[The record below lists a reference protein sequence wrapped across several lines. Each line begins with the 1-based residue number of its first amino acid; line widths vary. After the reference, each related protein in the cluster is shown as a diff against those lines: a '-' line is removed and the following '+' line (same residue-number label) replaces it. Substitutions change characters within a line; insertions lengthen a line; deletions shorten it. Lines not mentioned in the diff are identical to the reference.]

1 MTLLN
6 SKTSFKL
13 LKFGEAEQ
21 LSKLAEFKYA
31 GLNSQGETVSGTR
44 LAMSRS
50 ELRFILERDGISD
63 ITISHQKHWYDIEFG
78 RPVSLE
84 VLLQVTRQLAS
95 FSEAG
100 IPVAKGIGILSETTD
115 DKRMAE
121 ILEEIL
127 VDIEGGAQLSECVKQ
142 YPNIFPRYYS
152 AILSSAER
160 SGNLTEALAT
170 LNTYL
175 ERDLRSKRAVRS
187 AMIYPVVLLALTLV
201 AVVVLS
207 VFVLP
212 RFQVFFDSLSVRLPI
227 TTRILLSITHLV
239 QHWWWVLVLIAAVVI
254 ASILVM
260 RRYPHGRL
268 TLDRMILKMPIAGS
282 LAQLVALERFC
293 RVLSTLVRT
302 QVHLPEALELAGAS
316 TGNRVYED
324 AILEARKRVL
334 QGEGLAGPLEKA
346 NIFPTAA
353 IQIFRIGEESGQLGS
368 QLNQAASF
376 YSDELDHRLKN
387 FTALLE
393 PATLLIIGGGV
404 GFVAVALVSAMY
416 GIYSGV
422 RG

>member
-1 MTLLN
+1 LLN

-31 GLNSQGETVSGTR
+31 GLNAQGETVSGTR

>member
-6 SKTSFKL
+6 SKASFKL
-13 LKFGEAEQ
+13 LKFGETKLE
-21 LSKLAEFKYA
+21 SKLCEFTY
-31 GLNSQGETVSGTR
+31 GGINSQGQMVSGT
-44 LAMSRS
+44 LSAMSRS
-50 ELRFILERDGISD
+50 EVRFILERDGVSD
-63 ITISHQKHWYDIEFG
+63 ISVANKKHWYDIEFG

-100 IPVAKGIGILSETTD
+100 IPVAKGIGILADTTD

-121 ILEEIL
+121 ILDEIL
-127 VDIEGGAQLSECVKQ
+127 VDITT
-142 YPNIFPRYYS
+142 R
-152 AILSSAER
+152 
-160 SGNLTEALAT
+160 
-170 LNTYL
+170 
-175 ERDLRSKRAVRS
+175 
-187 AMIYPVVLLALTLV
+187 MLLA
-201 AVVVLS
+201 
-207 VFVLP
+207 
-212 RFQVFFDSLSVRLPI
+212 
-227 TTRILLSITHLV
+227 ITHLV
-239 QHWWWVLVLIAAVVI
+239 QHWWWIFALLAIVGTIVLV
-254 ASILVM
+254 VM
-260 RRYPHGRL
+260 RRKPQGRL
-268 TLDRMILKMPIAGS
+268 TLDRIILKMPIAGS

-324 AILEARKRVL
+324 AIMEARKRVL
-334 QGEGLAGPLEKA
+334 QGEGLAGPLERAK
-346 NIFPTAA
+346 IFPTAA

-393 PATLLIIGGGV
+393 PATLIVIGGGV

>member
-6 SKTSFKL
+6 HRDSFKIMRQ
-13 LKFGEAEQ
+13 KEAVAASA
-21 LSKLAEFKYA
+21 LSEYTYKGIDL
-31 GLNSQGETVSGTR
+31 QGEPTNGS
-44 LAMSRS
+44 LAAMSRV
-50 ELRFILERDGISD
+50 EARYMLERDGISN
-63 ITISHQKHWYDIEFG
+63 IAIANKKHWYDIEFG
-78 RPVSLE
+78 RTVSLE

-100 IPVAKGIGILSETTD
+100 IPVAKGISILSETTD
-115 DKRMAE
+115 NKSMAE

-127 VDIEGGAQLSECVKQ
+127 LDVEGGAQLSESVKQ
-142 YPNIFPRYYS
+142 YPNVFPRYYS

-160 SGNLTEALAT
+160 SGNLTEALTT
-170 LNTYL
+170 LNSYL

-187 AMIYPVVLLALTLV
+187 AMIYPAVLIALTFL
-201 AVVVLS
+201 AVIVLS

-212 RFQVFFDSLSVRLPI
+212 RFQVFFDSLSVKLPL
-227 TTRILLSITHLV
+227 TTRALLAITHFV
-239 QHWWWVLVLIAAVVI
+239 QSWWWVLLLLAALTAIGLV
-254 ASILVM
+254 VM
-260 RRYPHGRL
+260 RRTPNGRL
-268 TLDRMILKMPIAGS
+268 TLDRLMLKMPIAGS
-282 LAQLVALERFC
+282 LIELVALERFC

-302 QVHLPEALELAGAS
+302 QVHLPEALELAGSS
-316 TGNRVYED
+316 TGNRVFED

-334 QGEGLAGPLEKA
+334 QGEGLAAPLERA

-368 QLNQAASF
+368 QLSQAASF

-393 PATLLIIGGGV
+393 PATLIVIGGGV

>member
-1 MTLLN
+1 MALLN

-21 LSKLAEFKYA
+21 HSKLAEFKYA
-31 GLNSQGETVSGTR
+31 GLNAQGETVSGTR

-268 TLDRMILKMPIAGS
+268 TLNRMILKMPIAGS

>member
-6 SKTSFKL
+6 HRDSFKIMRQ
-13 LKFGEAEQ
+13 KDAVAASA
-21 LSKLAEFKYA
+21 LSEYSYKGIDIQGKPTQGSLA
-31 GLNSQGETVSGTR
+31 
-44 LAMSRS
+44 AMSRV
-50 ELRFILERDGISD
+50 EARYMLERDGISN
-63 ITISHQKHWYDIEFG
+63 IEIANKKHWYEIEFG
-78 RPVSLE
+78 RTVSLE

-100 IPVAKGIGILSETTD
+100 IPVAKGISILAETTD
-115 DKRMAE
+115 NKRMAE

-127 VDIEGGAQLSECVKQ
+127 LDVEGGAQLSDSVKQ
-142 YPNIFPRYYS
+142 YPNVFPRYYS
-152 AILSSAER
+152 AILCSAER
-160 SGNLTEALAT
+160 SGNLTEALTT
-170 LNTYL
+170 LNAYL

-187 AMIYPVVLLALTLV
+187 AMIYPAVLIALTFL
-201 AVVVLS
+201 AVIVLS

-212 RFQVFFDSLSVRLPI
+212 RFQVFFDSLSVKLPL
-227 TTRILLSITHLV
+227 TTRALLSITHFV
-239 QHWWWVLVLIAAVVI
+239 QSWWWVLALVAV
-254 ASILVM
+254 ASAIGLVAM
-260 RRYPHGRL
+260 RRTPNGRL
-268 TLDRMILKMPIAGS
+268 QLDRLMLKMPIAGS
-282 LAQLVALERFC
+282 LIELVALERFC

-302 QVHLPEALELAGAS
+302 QVHLPEALELAGSS
-316 TGNRVYED
+316 TGNRVFED
-324 AILEARKRVL
+324 AIMEARKRVL
-334 QGEGLAGPLEKA
+334 QGEGLALPLERA

-368 QLNQAASF
+368 QLSQAASF

-393 PATLLIIGGGV
+393 PATLIVIGGGV

>member
-1 MTLLN
+1 MRQ
-6 SKTSFKL
+6 K
-13 LKFGEAEQ
+13 EAVAASA
-21 LSKLAEFKYA
+21 LSEYTYKGIDL
-31 GLNSQGETVSGTR
+31 QGEPTNGS
-44 LAMSRS
+44 LAAMSRV
-50 ELRFILERDGISD
+50 EARYMLERDGISN
-63 ITISHQKHWYDIEFG
+63 IAIANKKHWYDIEFG
-78 RPVSLE
+78 RTVSLE

-100 IPVAKGIGILSETTD
+100 IPVAKGISILSETTD
-115 DKRMAE
+115 NKSMAE

-127 VDIEGGAQLSECVKQ
+127 LDVEGGAQLSESVKQ
-142 YPNIFPRYYS
+142 YPNVFPRYYS

-160 SGNLTEALAT
+160 SGNLTEALTT
-170 LNTYL
+170 LNSYL

-187 AMIYPVVLLALTLV
+187 AMIYPAVLIALTFL
-201 AVVVLS
+201 AVIVLS

-212 RFQVFFDSLSVRLPI
+212 RFQVFFDSLSVKLPL
-227 TTRILLSITHLV
+227 TTRALLAITHFV
-239 QHWWWVLVLIAAVVI
+239 QSWWWVLLLLAALTAIGLV
-254 ASILVM
+254 VM
-260 RRYPHGRL
+260 RRTPNGRL
-268 TLDRMILKMPIAGS
+268 TLDRLMLKMPIAGS
-282 LAQLVALERFC
+282 LIELVALERFC

-302 QVHLPEALELAGAS
+302 QVHLPEALELAGSS
-316 TGNRVYED
+316 TGNRVFED

-334 QGEGLAGPLEKA
+334 QGEGLAAPLERA

-368 QLNQAASF
+368 QLSQAASF

-393 PATLLIIGGGV
+393 PATLIVIGGGV

>member
-31 GLNSQGETVSGTR
+31 GLNAQGETVSGTR

-212 RFQVFFDSLSVRLPI
+212 RFRVFFDSLSVRLPI

>member
-6 SKTSFKL
+6 HKSSFKL
-13 LKFGEAEQ
+13 FKTSEVREDSKLVEFAYEGINKIGEA
-21 LSKLAEFKYA
+21 
-31 GLNSQGETVSGTR
+31 VSGKLFT
-44 LAMSRS
+44 MSRS
-50 ELRFILERDGISD
+50 EARYVLERDGFSSLNISN
-63 ITISHQKHWYDIEFG
+63 KKRWYDIEFG

-84 VLLQVTRQLAS
+84 VLLQMTRQLAS

-100 IPVAKGIGILSETTD
+100 IPVAKGIGILAETTD

-121 ILEEIL
+121 ILQEIL
-127 VDIEGGAQLSECVKQ
+127 IDIEGGAQLNESVKQ
-142 YPNIFPRYYS
+142 YPHIFPRYYS

-160 SGNLTEALAT
+160 SGDLTEALVT
-170 LNTYL
+170 LNAYL

-187 AMIYPVVLLALTLV
+187 AMIYPAVLVSLTFV
-201 AVVVLS
+201 AIVVLS
-207 VFVLP
+207 VYVLP
-212 RFQVFFDSLSVRLPI
+212 RFQVFFDSLSVNLPL
-227 TTRILLSITHLV
+227 TTRMLLTMTHFV
-239 QHWWWVLVLIAAVVI
+239 QHWAWAIALVLVSGITGL
-254 ASILVM
+254 LFM
-260 RRYPHGRL
+260 RRNINGRL
-268 TLDRMILKMPIAGS
+268 SLDRLILKMPIAGP

-316 TGNRVYED
+316 TGNRVFED
-324 AILEARKRVL
+324 AIMEARKRVL
-334 QGEGLAGPLEKA
+334 QGEGLAGPLERA
-346 NIFPTAA
+346 NIFPAAA

-376 YSDELDHRLKN
+376 YSDELDHKLKN

>member
-1 MTLLN
+1 
-6 SKTSFKL
+6 
-13 LKFGEAEQ
+13 
-21 LSKLAEFKYA
+21 
-31 GLNSQGETVSGTR
+31 
-44 LAMSRS
+44 MSRS

>member
-6 SKTSFKL
+6 SKASFKL
-13 LKFGEAEQ
+13 LKFGEAEIE
-21 LSKLAEFKYA
+21 SKLSEFTYK
-31 GLNSQGETVSGTR
+31 GVNPQGQVVDGT
-44 LAMSRS
+44 LAAMSRS
-50 ELRFILERDGISD
+50 EVRFILERDGISD
-63 ITISHQKHWYDIEFG
+63 INVSRKKHWYDIEFG

-100 IPVAKGIGILSETTD
+100 IPVAKGIGILSDTTD

-127 VDIEGGAQLSECVKQ
+127 IDIEGGAQLSESIKQ

-187 AMIYPVVLLALTLV
+187 AMIYPIVLLTLTFIAIL
-201 AVVVLS
+201 VLS

-212 RFQVFFDSLSVRLPI
+212 RFQVFFDSLSVKLPI
-227 TTRILLSITHLV
+227 TTRMLLAITHLV
-239 QHWWWVLVLIAAVVI
+239 QHWWWIFALLAIATTIALV
-254 ASILVM
+254 VM
-260 RRYPHGRL
+260 RRNPRGRL
-268 TLDRMILKMPIAGS
+268 TLDRIILKMPIAGS

-324 AILEARKRVL
+324 AIMEARKRVL
-334 QGEGLAGPLEKA
+334 QGEGLAGPLERAK
-346 NIFPTAA
+346 IFPTAA

-393 PATLLIIGGGV
+393 PATLIVIGGGV

>member
-6 SKTSFKL
+6 HRDSFKIMRQ
-13 LKFGEAEQ
+13 KDAVASSA
-21 LSKLAEFKYA
+21 LSEYSYK
-31 GLNSQGETVSGTR
+31 GIDVQGKSTHGT
-44 LAMSRS
+44 LSAMSRV
-50 ELRFILERDGISD
+50 EARYMLERDGISN
-63 ITISHQKHWYDIEFG
+63 IAISNHKHWYDIEFG
-78 RPVSLE
+78 RAVSLE

-100 IPVAKGIGILSETTD
+100 IPVAKGISILAETTD
-115 DKRMAE
+115 NKRMAE

-127 VDIEGGAQLSECVKQ
+127 LDVEGGAQLSDSVKQ
-142 YPNIFPRYYS
+142 YPNVFPRYYS
-152 AILSSAER
+152 AILCSAER
-160 SGNLTEALAT
+160 SGNLTEALTT
-170 LNTYL
+170 LNAYL

-187 AMIYPVVLLALTLV
+187 AMIYPAVLIALTFL
-201 AVVVLS
+201 AVIVLS

-212 RFQVFFDSLSVRLPI
+212 RFQVFFDSLSVKLPL
-227 TTRILLSITHLV
+227 TTRALLSITHFV
-239 QHWWWVLVLIAAVVI
+239 QSWWWLLVLVAALSAIGLVI
-254 ASILVM
+254 M
-260 RRYPHGRL
+260 RRTPNGRL
-268 TLDRMILKMPIAGS
+268 QLDRLMLKMPIAGS
-282 LAQLVALERFC
+282 LIELVALERFC

-302 QVHLPEALELAGAS
+302 QVHLPEALELAGSS
-316 TGNRVYED
+316 TGNRVFED
-324 AILEARKRVL
+324 AIMEARKRVL
-334 QGEGLAGPLEKA
+334 QGEGLALPLERA

-368 QLNQAASF
+368 QLSQAASF

-393 PATLLIIGGGV
+393 PATLIVIGGGV